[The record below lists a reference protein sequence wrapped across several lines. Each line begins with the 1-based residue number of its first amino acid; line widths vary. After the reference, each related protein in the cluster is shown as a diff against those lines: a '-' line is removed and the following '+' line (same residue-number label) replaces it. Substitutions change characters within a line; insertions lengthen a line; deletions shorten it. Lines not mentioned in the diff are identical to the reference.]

1 VNWLQDP
8 TAFAIYVLLVG
19 LVVGALALRSFA
31 RGMDSRGWPVAEAWI
46 TSSSLEQ
53 DSDGGYFV
61 RVSYEYTVGST
72 MHTRRE
78 HLTTSW
84 PLTKGNATR
93 LLAAYPI
100 GATVDVRYKPS
111 RPTHAVL
118 RPGVRWGTWVWMVI
132 AFGTLLLG
140 VGLLQ
145 GWIVAGS

>member
-1 VNWLQDP
+1 VNWLEDP
-8 TAFAIYVLLVG
+8 TTFAIYVLLVG

-31 RGMDSRGWPVAEAWI
+31 RGVDSRGWPVAEARI

-61 RVSYEYTVGST
+61 RVTYEYDVRST

-78 HLTTSW
+78 DLTPSW
-84 PLTKGNATR
+84 PLMKGKATR
-93 LLAAYPI
+93 LQAAYPI

-111 RPTHAVL
+111 KPTHAVL
-118 RPGVRWGTWVWMVI
+118 RPGVRWETWIWMVI

-140 VGLLQ
+140 VGMLQ
-145 GWIVAGS
+145 GWIAAGS